1 MVGKMK
7 TLTPSTVLVAV
18 LVLFLGA
25 GVLVPAQKLGE
36 ALWDGMSAAC
46 WTPYYGRAFLNTL
59 MIGTAVAAAATLL
72 GFIAAYAL
80 AVARIRGRAVVKA
93 LYLTPLFAPS
103 VMPAIGLIYL
113 VGSNGLILQTEL
125 YGPAGLFWGG
135 LILHFRM
142 PFCRSA
148 CRSRRSISVF
158 LLRQN
163 LWERVTG
170 GVCGQSS
177 SLMLPRG

>member
-1 MVGKMK
+1 MK

-80 AVARIRGRAVVKA
+80 AVARIRGRVVVKA
-93 LYLTPLFAPS
+93 LYLTPLLP
-103 VMPAIGLIYL
+103 
-113 VGSNGLILQTEL
+113 LQ
-125 YGPAGLFWGG
+125 
-135 LILHFRM
+135 
-142 PFCRSA
+142 
-148 CRSRRSISVF
+148 
-158 LLRQN
+158 
-163 LWERVTG
+163 
-170 GVCGQSS
+170 
-177 SLMLPRG
+177 

>member
-1 MVGKMK
+1 MK

-36 ALWDGMSAAC
+36 ALWGGMSAAC

-80 AVARIRGRAVVKA
+80 AMARIRGRAVVKA
-93 LYLTPLFAPS
+93 LYLTPLFAP
-103 VMPAIGLIYL
+103 
-113 VGSNGLILQTEL
+113 Q
-125 YGPAGLFWGG
+125 
-135 LILHFRM
+135 
-142 PFCRSA
+142 
-148 CRSRRSISVF
+148 
-158 LLRQN
+158 
-163 LWERVTG
+163 
-170 GVCGQSS
+170 
-177 SLMLPRG
+177 